1 MPKRRESKTAA
12 TPAHFLTLFRK
23 ASPVEECPEKRLV
36 ISILWMAVSDILT
49 SSSGPSWR
57 EHAETFFRDGAY
69 RVYCELVDLDP
80 DWVGM
85 VLRKYAGIECGKT
98 WVQATPA

>member
-1 MPKRRESKTAA
+1 MPALRKSRSAA

-36 ISILWMAVSDILT
+36 ISVLWMAVSDILT
-49 SSSGPSWR
+49 MSAPSNR
-57 EHAETFFRDGAY
+57 SHAEAFFRDGAY